1 MDENKEEIQ
10 KLRKQVRN
18 LRIAFLLTQ
27 IGFLIISIIFQ
38 IQYCR
43 MMHYYREIFQLNQEI
58 SQSLIDVNPSNTKIT
73 LGKTL
78 STLSEKTF
86 SNEVTFEK
94 SVLIINNNVEK
105 VRETA
110 NGANDKS
117 DMAISIAQSKDIE
130 AITNLELDEICK

>member
-43 MMHYYREIFQLNQEI
+43 MMHYL
-58 SQSLIDVNPSNTKIT
+58 SLIHI
-73 LGKTL
+73 
-78 STLSEKTF
+78 SEPT
-86 SNEVTFEK
+86 
-94 SVLIINNNVEK
+94 
-105 VRETA
+105 RP
-110 NGANDKS
+110 
-117 DMAISIAQSKDIE
+117 
-130 AITNLELDEICK
+130 

>member
-43 MMHYYREIFQLNQEI
+43 MMHDYREIFQLNQEI
-58 SQSLIDVNPSNTKIT
+58 SQSLIDVN
-73 LGKTL
+73 
-78 STLSEKTF
+78 
-86 SNEVTFEK
+86 
-94 SVLIINNNVEK
+94 SVLQLLSL
-105 VRETA
+105 R
-110 NGANDKS
+110 
-117 DMAISIAQSKDIE
+117 IAGIL
-130 AITNLELDEICK
+130 IL

>member
-43 MMHYYREIFQLNQEI
+43 MMHYYREIFQLNQEFC
-58 SQSLIDVNPSNTKIT
+58 SSTAFFKDCRDPDSLEEDVSMLCN
-73 LGKTL
+73 
-78 STLSEKTF
+78 
-86 SNEVTFEK
+86 K
-94 SVLIINNNVEK
+94 S
-105 VRETA
+105 
-110 NGANDKS
+110 
-117 DMAISIAQSKDIE
+117 
-130 AITNLELDEICK
+130 

>member
-43 MMHYYREIFQLNQEI
+43 MLHLQAEHMRL
-58 SQSLIDVNPSNTKIT
+58 
-73 LGKTL
+73 
-78 STLSEKTF
+78 
-86 SNEVTFEK
+86 
-94 SVLIINNNVEK
+94 
-105 VRETA
+105 
-110 NGANDKS
+110 
-117 DMAISIAQSKDIE
+117 
-130 AITNLELDEICK
+130 